1 MNDRLELT
9 CDVSGSP
16 PPAVYWLKNG
26 QPIREVITDYQFKMS
41 SDFIYFYVQ
50 SPFQSP
56 FDRDNEEEATNSI
69 VEGAS
74 ALPKRGLAST
84 KSKLVIDCVD
94 VDAEAIYTCVA
105 ESLNE
110 RIVSSTY
117 VHIEGTGFLSLIKYC
132 AVIEEFFFWK

>member
-1 MNDRLELT
+1 MHSALNN
-9 CDVSGSP
+9 VSNCL
-16 PPAVYWLKNG
+16 YN
-26 QPIREVITDYQFKMS
+26 T
-41 SDFIYFYVQ
+41 Q

-56 FDRDNEEEATNSI
+56 FDRDTEEEATNSI

-94 VDAEAIYTCVA
+94 IDTEAIYTCVA
-105 ESLNE
+105 ESQNE

-117 VHIEGTGFLSLIKYC
+117 VHIEGKIIINNMEWRNLY
-132 AVIEEFFFWK
+132 